1 MQNFTVSNVAKVL
14 GVSEAQVGRLLSRG
28 EILGTKWGRSW
39 MIDAASVHR
48 YASTRPERGRPYL
61 PERAW
66 TELLDGDVHTLDDAK
81 KLAVLCRRRAER
93 HGVRVIPGF
102 HDVLRNDPR
111 VVLSGVDAGRKFKA
125 MVTLGPPVD
134 LYISAADTEKVFKK
148 YVSEDHVTDPNVIIR
163 VVESDV
169 LQQFEHHVPLIVA
182 LVDLIA
188 EGDYRSA
195 KEVLNAMK

>member
-1 MQNFTVSNVAKVL
+1 MPAIKVQQASEIL
-14 GVSEAQVGRLLSRG
+14 GVSAAQVGRLIARG
-28 EILGTKWGRSW
+28 DLVATKWGAAW
-39 MIDAASVHR
+39 MVDAASVHR

-66 TELLDGDVHTLDDAK
+66 AELLGSDVRTMDEAK

-102 HDVLRNDPR
+102 LDSLRQDSR
-111 VVLSGVDAGRKFKA
+111 VVLSGVDAGRKFDA
-125 MVTLGPPVD
+125 MVTVSPPMDVYLHVND
-134 LYISAADTEKVFKK
+134 EEKVFKK
-148 YVSEDHVTDPNVIIR
+148 YVSADHVTDPNVIIR

-169 LQQFEHHVPLIVA
+169 LQHFEHHVPLIVA
-182 LVDLIA
+182 LVDLVA

-195 KEVLNAMK
+195 QEVLNAMK

>member
-1 MQNFTVSNVAKVL
+1 MQNFTVSNAAKVL
-14 GVSEAQVGRLLSRG
+14 DVSEAQVGRLLSRG
-28 EILGTKWGRSW
+28 EILGSKWGRSW

-48 YASTRPERGRPYL
+48 YVNTRPERGRPYL

-66 TELLDGDVHTLDDAK
+66 AELLDGDVRTLDDAK

-102 HDVLRNDPR
+102 LDAMRKDSR

-125 MVTLGPPVD
+125 MVTLGPPMD
-134 LYISAADTEKVFKK
+134 LYLNVNDVEKVFKK
-148 YVSEDHVTDPNVIIR
+148 YVSQDHVTDPNVIIR
-163 VVESDV
+163 VVGSDV

>member
-1 MQNFTVSNVAKVL
+1 MPAIKVQQASEIL
-14 GVSEAQVGRLLSRG
+14 GVSAAQVGRLIARG
-28 EILGTKWGRSW
+28 ELVATKWGAAW
-39 MIDAASVHR
+39 MVDAASVHR

-66 TELLDGDVHTLDDAK
+66 AELLDSDVRTMDEAK

-102 HDVLRNDPR
+102 LDSLRQDQR

-134 LYISAADTEKVFKK
+134 LYLHVNDVEKVFKK
-148 YVSEDHVTDPNVIIR
+148 YVTADHVTDPNVIIR

-182 LVDLIA
+182 LVDLVA

>member
-1 MQNFTVSNVAKVL
+1 MQNFTVSNAAKVL

-39 MIDAASVHR
+39 MIDAESVHR

-66 TELLDGDVHTLDDAK
+66 AELLGSNVRTLEGAK

-93 HGVRVIPGF
+93 HAVRVIPGF
-102 HDVLRNDPR
+102 IDALRKDPR
-111 VVLSGVDAGRKFKA
+111 VVLSGVDTGRKFKA
-125 MVTLGPPVD
+125 MVTLGPPMD
-134 LYISAADTEKVFKK
+134 LYLHANDVEKVFKK
-148 YVSEDHVTDPNVIIR
+148 YVSADHVTDPNVIIR

-182 LVDLIA
+182 LVDLVA
-188 EGDYRSA
+188 EGDYRSV

>member
-1 MQNFTVSNVAKVL
+1 MQNFTVSNAAKVL
-14 GVSEAQVGRLLSRG
+14 DVSEAQVGRLLSRG
-28 EILGTKWGRSW
+28 EILGSKWGRSW

-66 TELLDGDVHTLDDAK
+66 AELLDSNVRTMDGAK
-81 KLAVLCRRRAER
+81 KLAVLCRRRAVR

-102 HDVLRNDPR
+102 LDALRKDSR

-125 MVTLGPPVD
+125 MVMIAPPVD
-134 LYISAADTEKVFKK
+134 LYVHVDDAEKVFKK
-148 YVSEDHVTDPNVIIR
+148 YISEDQVTDPNVIIR

-182 LVDLIA
+182 LVDLVA

>member
-1 MQNFTVSNVAKVL
+1 MQNFTVSNAAKVL
-14 GVSEAQVGRLLSRG
+14 DVSEAQVGRLLSRG

-66 TELLDGDVHTLDDAK
+66 AELLDGDVRTLDDAK

-102 HDVLRNDPR
+102 LDALRKDSR

-134 LYISAADTEKVFKK
+134 LYLNVNDVEKVFKK
-148 YVSEDHVTDPNVIIR
+148 YVSQDHVTDPNVIIR

-182 LVDLIA
+182 LVDLVA

>member
-1 MQNFTVSNVAKVL
+1 MPAIKVQQASEIL
-14 GVSEAQVGRLLSRG
+14 GVSAAQVGRLIARG
-28 EILGTKWGRSW
+28 ELVATKWGAAW
-39 MIDAASVHR
+39 MVDAASVHR

-66 TELLDGDVHTLDDAK
+66 AELLSSDVRTMDEAK

-102 HDVLRNDPR
+102 LDSLRQDPR
-111 VVLSGVDAGRKFKA
+111 VVLSGVDAGRKFNA
-125 MVTLGPPVD
+125 MVTVSPPVD
-134 LYISAADTEKVFKK
+134 VYLHVNDVEKVFKK
-148 YVSEDHVTDPNVIIR
+148 YVSADHVTDPNVIIR

-169 LQQFEHHVPLIVA
+169 LQQFERHVPLIVA
-182 LVDLIA
+182 LVDLVA

-195 KEVLNAMK
+195 QEVLNAMK

>member
-1 MQNFTVSNVAKVL
+1 VQNFTVSNAAKVL
-14 GVSEAQVGRLLSRG
+14 DVSEAQVGRLLSRG
-28 EILGTKWGRSW
+28 EILGSKWGRSW
-39 MIDAASVHR
+39 VIDAVSVHR

-66 TELLDGDVHTLDDAK
+66 AELLDGDVRTLDDAK

-102 HDVLRNDPR
+102 LDALRKDPR
-111 VVLSGVDAGRKFKA
+111 LVLSGVDAGRKFKA

-134 LYISAADTEKVFKK
+134 LYVHVNDVEKVFKK
-148 YVSEDHVTDPNVIIR
+148 YVSKDQMTDLNVIIR

-169 LQQFEHHVPLIVA
+169 LQQFEHHAPLIVA
-182 LVDLIA
+182 LVDLVA

>member
-1 MQNFTVSNVAKVL
+1 VQNFTVSNAAKVL
-14 GVSEAQVGRLLSRG
+14 DVSEAQVGRLLSRG
-28 EILGTKWGRSW
+28 EILGSKWGRSW

-66 TELLDGDVHTLDDAK
+66 TELLDGDVRTLEAAK
-81 KLAVLCRRRAER
+81 RLAVLCRRRAER

-102 HDVLRNDPR
+102 LDALRKDSR

-125 MVTLGPPVD
+125 MVTLGPPLD
-134 LYISAADTEKVFKK
+134 LYLHVNDVEKVFKK
-148 YVSEDHVTDPNVIIR
+148 YVSADHVTDPNVIIR

-169 LQQFEHHVPLIVA
+169 LQQFEQHVPLIVA
-182 LVDLIA
+182 LVDLVA

>member
-1 MQNFTVSNVAKVL
+1 MQNFTVSNAAKVL

-48 YASTRPERGRPYL
+48 YASTRPVRGRPYL

-66 TELLDGDVHTLDDAK
+66 TELLDADVRTLEGAK

-102 HDVLRNDPR
+102 LDALRKDSR

-125 MVTLGPPVD
+125 MVTIGPPMD
-134 LYISAADTEKVFKK
+134 LYLHVNDAEKVFKK
-148 YVSEDHVTDPNVIIR
+148 YVSQDHVTDPNVIIR

-182 LVDLIA
+182 LVDLVA

>member
-1 MQNFTVSNVAKVL
+1 MPAIKVQQASEIL
-14 GVSEAQVGRLLSRG
+14 GVSAAQVGRLIARG
-28 EILGTKWGRSW
+28 DLVATKWGAAW
-39 MIDAASVHR
+39 MVDAASVHR

-66 TELLDGDVHTLDDAK
+66 AELLSSDVRTMDEAK

-102 HDVLRNDPR
+102 LDSLRQDPR
-111 VVLSGVDAGRKFKA
+111 VVLSGVDAGRKFDA
-125 MVTLGPPVD
+125 MVTVSPPVD
-134 LYISAADTEKVFKK
+134 LYLHVNDVEKVFKK
-148 YVSEDHVTDPNVIIR
+148 YVSADHVTDPNVIIR

-169 LQQFEHHVPLIVA
+169 LQQFERHVPLIVA
-182 LVDLIA
+182 LVDLVA

-195 KEVLNAMK
+195 QEVLNAMS

>member
-1 MQNFTVSNVAKVL
+1 MQNFTVSNAAKVL
-14 GVSEAQVGRLLSRG
+14 DVSEAQVGRLLSRG
-28 EILGTKWGRSW
+28 EILGSKWGRSW

-66 TELLDGDVHTLDDAK
+66 AELLDGDVRTLDDAK

-102 HDVLRNDPR
+102 LEALRKDPR

-125 MVTLGPPVD
+125 MVTLGPPMD
-134 LYISAADTEKVFKK
+134 LYVSAADTEKVFKK
-148 YVSEDHVTDPNVIIR
+148 YVSQDHVTDPNVIIR

-182 LVDLIA
+182 LVDLVA

>member
-1 MQNFTVSNVAKVL
+1 MPAIKVQQASEIL
-14 GVSEAQVGRLLSRG
+14 GVSAAQVGRLIARG
-28 EILGTKWGRSW
+28 DLAATKWGAAW
-39 MIDAASVHR
+39 MVDAASVHR

-66 TELLDGDVHTLDDAK
+66 AELLDSDVRTMDEAK

-102 HDVLRNDPR
+102 LDSLRQDPR

-134 LYISAADTEKVFKK
+134 LYLHVNDVEKVFKK
-148 YVSEDHVTDPNVIIR
+148 YVTADHVTDPNVIIR

-182 LVDLIA
+182 LVDLVA

>member
-1 MQNFTVSNVAKVL
+1 VQNFTVFNAAKVL
-14 GVSEAQVGRLLSRG
+14 DVSEAQVGRLLSRG
-28 EILGTKWGRSW
+28 EILGSKWGRSW

-48 YASTRPERGRPYL
+48 YASTRPERGRPYS

-66 TELLDGDVHTLDDAK
+66 AELLGSNVRTMEEAK

-102 HDVLRNDPR
+102 LDELRKDSR

-125 MVTLGPPVD
+125 MVTIAPPVD
-134 LYISAADTEKVFKK
+134 LYVSAAHNEKVFKK
-148 YVSEDHVTDPNVIIR
+148 YVSQDHVTDPNVIIR
-163 VVESDV
+163 AVESDV

-182 LVDLIA
+182 LVDLVA

>member
-1 MQNFTVSNVAKVL
+1 MPAIKVQQSSEIL
-14 GVSEAQVGRLLSRG
+14 GVSAAQVGRLIARG
-28 EILGTKWGRSW
+28 ELVATKWGAAW
-39 MIDAASVHR
+39 MVDAASVHR

-66 TELLDGDVHTLDDAK
+66 AELLGSDIRTMDEAK

-102 HDVLRNDPR
+102 LDSLRQDPR
-111 VVLSGVDAGRKFKA
+111 VVLSGVDAGRKFDA
-125 MVTLGPPVD
+125 MVTVSPPMDVYLLVND
-134 LYISAADTEKVFKK
+134 VEKVFKK
-148 YVSEDHVTDPNVIIR
+148 YVSADHVTDPNVIIR

-169 LQQFEHHVPLIVA
+169 LQQFERHVPLIVA
-182 LVDLIA
+182 LVDLVA

-195 KEVLNAMK
+195 QEVLNAMS

>member
-1 MQNFTVSNVAKVL
+1 MQNFTVSNAAKVL
-14 GVSEAQVGRLLSRG
+14 DVSEAQVGRLLSRG
-28 EILGTKWGRSW
+28 EILGSKWGRSW

-61 PERAW
+61 PGRAW
-66 TELLDGDVHTLDDAK
+66 AELLGSKVRTMDDAK

-93 HGVRVIPGF
+93 HGVHVIPGF
-102 HDVLRNDPR
+102 LDALRKDPR

-134 LYISAADTEKVFKK
+134 LYLNVNDVEKVFKK
-148 YVSEDHVTDPNVIIR
+148 YVSQDHVTDPNVIIR

-169 LQQFEHHVPLIVA
+169 LQQFEHHVPLMVA
-182 LVDLIA
+182 LVDLVA

>member
-1 MQNFTVSNVAKVL
+1 MQNFTVSNAASVL
-14 GVSEAQVGRLLSRG
+14 GVSEAQVGRLLARS
-28 EILGTKWGRSW
+28 EIQGAKWGRSW

-66 TELLDGDVHTLDDAK
+66 AELLAGQISTLDEAK

-102 HDVLRNDPR
+102 LEPLRSDPQI
-111 VVLSGVDAGRKFKA
+111 VLSGVDAARHFNA
-125 MVTLGPPVD
+125 MVTVAPPVD
-134 LYISAADTEKVFKK
+134 VYISARDTEKIFKK
-148 YVSEDHVTDPNVIIR
+148 YVSADSVTDPNVIIR
-163 VVESDV
+163 IVESDV

-182 LVDLIA
+182 LVDLVA

-195 KEVLNAMK
+195 KEVLYAMR